1 MSFALAAVDK
11 SIVVAVEAEPNTLF
25 VRDDGKV
32 IVLFPDASCVTTK
45 VPYEPTDGVDV
56 KLNVLFPPKVT
67 LAFNPF
73 VGFQLIVAASVKACG
88 ADA

>member
-11 SIVVAVEAEPNTLF
+11 AIVVVEADPNTLF
-25 VRDDGKV
+25 VNADGNV
-32 IVLFPDASCVTTK
+32 IVLFPVASCVTIN
-45 VPYEPTDGVDV
+45 VPYEPVAGVDV

-73 VGFQLIVAASVKACG
+73 VGFQEMVEPSVKACG
-88 ADA
+88 VEA